1 MFRLFKMII
10 DLKRSI
16 DLRRFLMSGAILISD
31 DLVFNKKNVTSAF
44 NLYIKEV
51 KGSAETSFNRSNYFI
66 LDC

>member
-1 MFRLFKMII
+1 
-10 DLKRSI
+10 
-16 DLRRFLMSGAILISD
+16 MSGAILISD